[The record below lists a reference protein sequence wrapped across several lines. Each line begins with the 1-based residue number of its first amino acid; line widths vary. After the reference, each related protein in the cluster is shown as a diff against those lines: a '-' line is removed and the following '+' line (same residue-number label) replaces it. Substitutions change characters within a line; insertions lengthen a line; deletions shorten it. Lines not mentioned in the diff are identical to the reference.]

1 MFESVFGYDPK
12 FLPEKQRHE
21 EVKGANLPAQ
31 ALRTPYVAAAYDDT
45 LLGGMV
51 QQRDQDLPEV
61 VLDEVERTIRAPEN

>member
-51 QQRDQDLPEV
+51 QQRD
-61 VLDEVERTIRAPEN
+61 